1 MHMNASKPTSARTT
15 VKPSG
20 RWDTL
25 SWTALA
31 LETAA
36 HPSFYRISGL
46 YCHQAKLK
54 EFYSSVFF

>member
-1 MHMNASKPTSARTT
+1 MNASKPTSARTT

-31 LETAA
+31 SVTAA

-46 YCHQAKLK
+46 SYHQAKLR